1 MAIFS
6 FMARLGLDTAQF
18 ESGVK
23 RAQSSAAGLGKSIRG
38 HLGGELRG
46 LGASLAG
53 VFTIG
58 AVKRFASEVVEMVQD
73 IKDMSELL
81 EMSTEDVQ
89 RLQKAASEAAIP
101 FTRVVSA
108 LQRIEAEKAKALT
121 GDEKSRSLFSMLG
134 IDPGKAGALDILKQT
149 VEASK
154 RGAIENAAAFD
165 LLGAKVGG
173 LKRVV
178 DELNQLGQLKVMSD
192 EDVARID
199 QASKALENAW
209 RLFKVDAAPVIV
221 ELLNAARVA
230 VQAPGILK
238 ENLTS
243 FAAGVVGGPAQLVA
257 AQTQMASRLIGLT
270 PEMANLNVPAISAL
284 PLPSRQSDQDAAVE
298 LLRQMNE
305 NTRKTAEA
313 LETSVNR

>member
-6 FMARLGLDTAQF
+6 FLARLGLDTAQF
-18 ESGVK
+18 EAGVK
-23 RAQSSAAGLGKSIRG
+23 RAQSSSAALGKSIKG

-46 LGASLAG
+46 VGASLAG
-53 VFTIG
+53 IFTIG

-221 ELLNAARVA
+221 QLLNAASVA
-230 VQAPGILK
+230 VQMPAVQLERLK
-238 ENLTS
+238 A
-243 FAAGVVGGPAQLVA
+243 FAASLPGGPAGILA
-257 AQTQMASRLIGLT
+257 YQTETASKMLGLKT
-270 PEMANLNVPAISAL
+270 GDTEMPSLSAL
-284 PLPSRQSDQDAAVE
+284 PLPNRPSDQDAAVE

-313 LETSVNR
+313 LESTVNR